1 MIKKVG
7 RTAFFAFLIAIALLF
22 TSAIGHTFFEG
33 HVLTSDS
40 FEMIEK
46 INTELSSLVETETI
60 YRDKEK
66 LEFDVSNVVSPEILN
81 KLNYLPLYKY
91 YNTYA
96 YAPDTAYLRKLL
108 PVRRLRELAGKS
120 FYDREVLERELRD
133 LAKATVVESFA
144 EDNIVT
150 EEVEVYVFNDDLI
163 MPAEVLNKLLSLKNV
178 YFESEP
184 ELEREVKRTLGLDY
198 HKKYYQTIVV
208 AKAKF
213 PEWASLTLKYAIILG
228 IVSFIV
234 LVICS
239 LILSRNSSKE
249 LSNKLEKDIQTTRD
263 EIKARPSEV
272 LPVWD
277 LAYKTLQQY
286 FARNLSQVKN
296 IFWLSVAVMTVGFFL
311 IVWIILAPVF
321 TEKNVEL
328 NKIGIIA
335 GIITEFI
342 GATFLFIYKS
352 TINQALQHS
361 KSLENINS
369 VGMSIKILESIERS
383 DLNQDKIDEAKIEV
397 SKALINVHRNL

>member
-1 MIKKVG
+1 
-7 RTAFFAFLIAIALLF
+7 
-22 TSAIGHTFFEG
+22 
-33 HVLTSDS
+33 
-40 FEMIEK
+40 MIEK
-46 INTELSSLVETETI
+46 INSEFTSLAQNAVH
-60 YRDKEK
+60 YRDQERLK
-66 LEFDVSNVVSPEILN
+66 FDVSNGVSPEVLN
-81 KLNYLPLYKY
+81 ELNYLPLYK
-91 YNTYA
+91 TYEA
-96 YAPDTAYLRKLL
+96 YKYTPDTTHLRKLL
-108 PVRRLRELAGKS
+108 PVRKLREMSGKFFS
-120 FYDREVLERELRD
+120 NKDELEEQLRI
-133 LAKATVVESFA
+133 LAKSTIVESHV
-144 EDNIVT
+144 EDYINTEIVD
-150 EEVEVYVFNDDLI
+150 VFIFNDDLI
-163 MPAEVLNKLLSLKNV
+163 IPAEVLGKLLSLKNV

-184 ELEREVKRTLGLDY
+184 ELEREVKRTIGLDN
-198 HKKYYQTIVV
+198 HKKYYPIISV
-208 AKAKF
+208 AKAEY
-213 PEWASLTLKYAIILG
+213 PEWASLSLKYSLIIG
-228 IVSFIV
+228 ITSLIV
-234 LVICS
+234 LIIS
-239 LILSRNSSKE
+239 STILNRNNSKE
-249 LSNKLEKDIQTTRD
+249 LSNKLEKDIQTTRE

-296 IFWLSVAVMTVGFFL
+296 IFWLSVAVMTVSFFL